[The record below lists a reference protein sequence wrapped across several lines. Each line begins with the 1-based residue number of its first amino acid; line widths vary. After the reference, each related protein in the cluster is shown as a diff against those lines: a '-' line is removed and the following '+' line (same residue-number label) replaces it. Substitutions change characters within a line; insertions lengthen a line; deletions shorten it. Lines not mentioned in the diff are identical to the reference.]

1 MVRVAVA
8 RGDGVDEAEPRRV
21 DDAAGHADVRRGR
34 LRVLLGQRVGEVR
47 VEQEVPAVTLDEEAA
62 LPEPPEVKRPG
73 SRALHICE
81 ERVVGENGLDQTPSS
96 SRTIRTPE
104 TRFASLARAAQ
115 RAVWLRP
122 QSGANDRRSGGA
134 RRRKCRTRAATSS
147 GGSIQELLTSTI
159 PTATSFRSAISPT
172 MSLSA
177 SSRLAISRWISST
190 SSARKAGNIGA
201 YRRGPAARAL

>member
-8 RGDGVDEAEPRRV
+8 RGNGVDKAEPRRV
-21 DDAAGHADVRRGR
+21 DDATGHAHVRGGR
-34 LRVLLGQRVGEVR
+34 LRVLLGQRVGEVGI
-47 VEQEVPAVTLDEEAA
+47 EQNVPAFAGDQEAA
-62 LPEPPEVKRPG
+62 LAEPPEVKRPG

-81 ERVVGENGLDQTPSS
+81 ERVVGEKGLDQRPSS
-96 SRTIRTPE
+96 SRAIRTPA
-104 TRFASLARAAQ
+104 TRFASLERATQ

-122 QSGANDRRSGGA
+122 QSGANDSRSGGA

-159 PTATSFRSAISPT
+159 PTATSFCSAISPT

-201 YRRGPAARAL
+201 YRRGPAAR